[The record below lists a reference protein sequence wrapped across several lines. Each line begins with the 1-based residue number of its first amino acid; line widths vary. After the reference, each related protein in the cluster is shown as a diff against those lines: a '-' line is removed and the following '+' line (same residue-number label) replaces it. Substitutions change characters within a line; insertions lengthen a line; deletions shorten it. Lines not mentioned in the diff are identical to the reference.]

1 MFLNIKSKRLFQS
14 LINKIT
20 RQLIREII
28 SIFRRTIE
36 DVMEMIEENSEG
48 KMEFPRDMI
57 VEDCFSDVQEP
68 LFGFVTNVTIPED
81 RLRSCVLNAECFENG
96 TMINAIENIEET
108 DWVSVK
114 ISHDRLPRSINR
126 QGNTNINLN
135 FILD

>member
-1 MFLNIKSKRLFQS
+1 M
-14 LINKIT
+14 
-20 RQLIREII
+20 
-28 SIFRRTIE
+28 E

-68 LFGFVTNVTIPED
+68 LFGFITNVTIPED
-81 RLRSCVLNAECFENG
+81 RLRPCVLNAECFENG

-108 DWVSVK
+108 DWVYIK
-114 ISHDRLPRSINR
+114 TSHDRLPRSINR

-135 FILD
+135 FSLDWSRFMFKFPG